1 MLEKWCTIL
10 HDVIKSFQARFIWE
24 LITSVIWL
32 SFLNG
37 RIVFP
42 STLTSKCDYPLELEG
57 KNVSS
62 FMPHIQESLWRSVTW
77 WWSGPQVNT
86 DPQSDCNNQAQ
97 LATWTSRGSL
107 RDRLALLHDDECDHK
122 LNTHDAENGIYI
134 KQCTPVIV
142 HEALRDVWIITFHL
156 GKVEFLIMR
165 WKIWQTIWQQCSP
178 EKTPPHWYNI
188 KMSWICDFHQIN
200 MLWL

>member
-1 MLEKWCTIL
+1 MSPALC
-10 HDVIKSFQARFIWE
+10 
-24 LITSVIWL
+24 LIFRNHSEEV
-32 SFLNG
+32 SHNG
-37 RIVFP
+37 EVVLK
-42 STLTSKCDYPLELEG
+42 STLILSLIVTIKHNWLPELQEAPWETDLPCCTMM
-57 KNVSS
+57 NV
-62 FMPHIQESLWRSVTW
+62 IIRWI
-77 WWSGPQVNT
+77 
-86 DPQSDCNNQAQ
+86 
-97 LATWTSRGSL
+97 
-107 RDRLALLHDDECDHK
+107 
-122 LNTHDAENGIYI
+122 HDAENGIYI